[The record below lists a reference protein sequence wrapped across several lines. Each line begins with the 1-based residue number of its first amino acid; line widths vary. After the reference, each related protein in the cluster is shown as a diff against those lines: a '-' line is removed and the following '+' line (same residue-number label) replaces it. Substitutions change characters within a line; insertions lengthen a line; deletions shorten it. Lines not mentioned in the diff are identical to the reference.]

1 MSMAANNK
9 PTNPRRK
16 VRAAKQEKSEISD
29 EKNSVSQSEIVGSIS
44 EEEKDS
50 DTNKSKNEN
59 DRFNSFIGNNK
70 KSLILFM
77 IFILTI
83 FLISSFILS
92 IWFYKFSLKQSAQ
105 LQELTLRLNNMP
117 SPVSQGRLGLII
129 NKSNKN
135 LEKKVSEELLS
146 LEQRIKEIEQKLNL
160 FPKPLSEGKVGLI
173 LDHRI
178 KNFKK
183 DLEKQ
188 IDRALNS
195 LESKNET
202 SPKND
207 EFVLELR
214 ENIKELEKSLE
225 DLGKIVG
232 FKKLS
237 KSLTEEIEYLKVT
250 VKELLAIDFHT
261 ELSQKKLNPDLD
273 KAEEFSLIVK
283 EFSEYAYKAIKADLR
298 SNAKDGIFNSVINR
312 FQLAFVQRSLTP
324 QKGNSVDAILSRAEH
339 ALNIGEYQ
347 KVIDELNELPKGASE
362 VMMDWTK
369 KFEELLEEKR

>member
-1 MSMAANNK
+1 MAANNK

-16 VRAAKQEKSEISD
+16 VRAAKQEKSEITD

-83 FLISSFILS
+83 FLISSLILS
-92 IWFYKFSLKQSAQ
+92 IWFYKFSSTQTAQ

-135 LEKKVSEELLS
+135 LERKVSEELLS

-188 IDRALNS
+188 IGRALNS
-195 LESKNET
+195 LESKNQT

-273 KAEEFSLIVK
+273 KAEEFTLIVK
-283 EFSEYAYKAIKADLR
+283 EFSEYAFQAIKADLR

-339 ALNIGEYQ
+339 ALNIGENQ
-347 KVIDELNELPKGASE
+347 KVIDEQNELPKGASE